1 MKLLIDCITLCISIP
16 IMYLL
21 VTRVQDYLDERYKG
35 GGDE

>member
-1 MKLLIDCITLCISIP
+1 MKLLIDATTLCLSIP

-21 VTRVQDYLDERYKG
+21 VTRVQDYLDERSKG

>member
-1 MKLLIDCITLCISIP
+1 MKLLIDAITLCLSIP

-21 VTRVQDYLDERYKG
+21 VSRLQEYLDERYQG